1 MQTGYE
7 FSRFNSNQ
15 RMPTMSV
22 STTKEQ
28 IIGILR
34 QSVLYEDYMQR
45 LYDLAAA
52 ATETTDISVRAHS
65 AAVDS
70 LFFSQISGEYLNEG
84 KDTTQISAYAT
95 MALVGKLLSQSLDTL
110 RSAGDYK
117 ELDPVAG
124 LAAQAA
130 EVEKS
135 YDAQRQALITLGDIE
150 PSEQGKVL
158 EQVATEATLVLPRAS
173 EIAALA
179 SQIEILVTTPT
190 SGVAAN

>member
-1 MQTGYE
+1 
-7 FSRFNSNQ
+7 
-15 RMPTMSV
+15 MSV
-22 STTKEQ
+22 TTTKEQ
-28 IIGILR
+28 IIGMLR

-52 ATETTDISVRAHS
+52 ATETTDIRVRAHS

-70 LFFSQISGEYLNEG
+70 LFFSQISSEYLNEG
-84 KDTTQISAYAT
+84 NDATQIAAYAT
-95 MALVGKLLSQSLDTL
+95 MALVGKQLSQSLDTL

-117 ELDPVAG
+117 DLDPVAG

-130 EVEKS
+130 EVEKA
-135 YDAQRQALITLGDIE
+135 YDAQRQTLISLGDIE
-150 PSEQGKVL
+150 PCEQGKVL
-158 EQVATEATLVLPRAS
+158 KQVATEATLVLPRAS

-190 SGVAAN
+190 SGVAVN